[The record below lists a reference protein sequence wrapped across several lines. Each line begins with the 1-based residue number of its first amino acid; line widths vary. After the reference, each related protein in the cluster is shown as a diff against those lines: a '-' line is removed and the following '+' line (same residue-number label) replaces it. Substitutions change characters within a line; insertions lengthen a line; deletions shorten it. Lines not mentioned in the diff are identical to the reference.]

1 MSREDDFDGFVR
13 GSSASL
19 LRTALLLAGD
29 RPAADDLLQTAYERT
44 WRHWRTAAAGDP
56 TAYARRALANAAT
69 DSWRRRRR
77 LAGLLRRPP
86 TSFHDSDALAAV
98 EIHGA
103 LITALL
109 ALPVR
114 QRTVVVLRYWEDLP
128 EAAVADVMNCSVG
141 TVKSQA
147 SRGLAALRIQ
157 LAEAPAAA
165 PAPPEG
171 KAP

>member
-1 MSREDDFDGFVR
+1 MSREDDFDRFVR
-13 GSSASL
+13 DSSTSL

-29 RPAADDLLQTAYERT
+29 LSAAHDLLQTAYERT
-44 WRHWRTAAAGDP
+44 WRHWHTASAGDP

-77 LAGLLRRPP
+77 LARLPDRRAA
-86 TSFHDSDALAAV
+86 SFQNSDALAAIEV
-98 EIHGA
+98 HDE

-114 QRTVVVLRYWEDLP
+114 QRTVVVLRYWEDLS
-128 EAAVADVMNCSVG
+128 EAAVAEAMSCSVG

-157 LAEAPAAA
+157 FTEQSAST
-165 PAPPEG
+165 PPEG
-171 KAP
+171 TAL